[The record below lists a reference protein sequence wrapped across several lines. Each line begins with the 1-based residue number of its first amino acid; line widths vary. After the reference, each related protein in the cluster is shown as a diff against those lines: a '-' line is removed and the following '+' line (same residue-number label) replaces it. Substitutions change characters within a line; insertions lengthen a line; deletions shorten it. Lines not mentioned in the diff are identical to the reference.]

1 MNNFNQIYFD
11 HFEIFS
17 EGINQIKD
25 SLWFHMYDEIIEDLP
40 SNDNMMTP
48 TSEIYQKISS
58 YYLGELLIPFSTIY
72 ASQRIEGTFEM
83 STPLILLGYA
93 KPTVNV
99 PDHGPESNVGLIET
113 RQSILISLLISIE
126 PIIEITHFSTAHLE
140 CVELRAIK
148 NRISVWMNEIIDEFP
163 DRAQDPLVSL
173 ANGKRVCITRL
184 IGPIDIPF
192 ERNETSEY
200 MIRRFVSLIP
210 VRSHK
215 NVCTKLNGVWLTNDV
230 SAAIF

>member
-1 MNNFNQIYFD
+1 
-11 HFEIFS
+11 
-17 EGINQIKD
+17 
-25 SLWFHMYDEIIEDLP
+25 
-40 SNDNMMTP
+40 
-48 TSEIYQKISS
+48 
-58 YYLGELLIPFSTIY
+58 
-72 ASQRIEGTFEM
+72 M
-83 STPLILLGYA
+83 STPLVLLGYT

-99 PDHGPESNVGLIET
+99 PDHGAESNGGLIET

-126 PIIEITHFSTAHLE
+126 PIIEITQFSTSHLE
-140 CVELRAIK
+140 CIELTAIK
-148 NRISVWMNEIIDEFP
+148 NRIGMWLSEMIDEFP

-184 IGPIDIPF
+184 IGAIDIPF

-210 VRSHK
+210 VRPHK

-230 SAAIF
+230 STQNTDRNFVNSLINSLKCHFYLLLANFEHSYCITKRFGRVAHLLLFIAWFQCIFGNGICSALW